1 MAIEHFS
8 SSLDM
13 SSFDCGNN
21 DLNAWFHS
29 NAAHD
34 YETSTSHIYVYI
46 ESGRVVAFYTLTAH
60 TIQRRVMHPNRE
72 GYPSGSNIPAT
83 LLGRLAVDKSSQNKG
98 IGKLLI
104 RDAIRNARI
113 SNQYVA
119 TRFLVVQAKTPQ
131 LAQWYERH
139 GFIASPKNPL
149 HLYYDLQ
156 KNR

>member
-1 MAIEHFS
+1 MSIEHFS

-34 YETSTSHIYVYI
+34 YETHTCHIYVYI
-46 ESGRVVAFYTLTAH
+46 EADKVVGFYTLTSYI
-60 TIQRRVMHPNRE
+60 IQRRTTQPNRE
-72 GYPSGSNIPAT
+72 GYPSGNNLPAT
-83 LLGRLAVDKSSQNKG
+83 LLGRLAVDQGFQKRG

-149 HLYYDLQ
+149 HLYYDIQ

>member
-8 SSLDM
+8 SSLDI
-13 SSFDCGNN
+13 SFFDCGNN
-21 DLNAWFHS
+21 DLNAWFHA

-46 ESGRVVAFYTLTAH
+46 EADKVVGFYTLTAH

-104 RDAIRNARI
+104 RDAIKNARI

-119 TRFLVVQAKTPQ
+119 TRF
-131 LAQWYERH
+131 
-139 GFIASPKNPL
+139 
-149 HLYYDLQ
+149 
-156 KNR
+156 